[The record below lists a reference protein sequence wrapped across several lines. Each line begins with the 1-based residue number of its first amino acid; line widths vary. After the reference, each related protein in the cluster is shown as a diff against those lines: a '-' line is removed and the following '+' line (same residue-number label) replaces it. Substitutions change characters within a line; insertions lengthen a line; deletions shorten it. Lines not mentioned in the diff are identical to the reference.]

1 MVIIGPTLGRY
12 LALQFTK
19 TTLAVFATVFAL
31 VFLLDFIELMRRA
44 GDAEGATPGFMAQ
57 LSLFRTP
64 AVAEQV
70 FPFAVLFGS
79 MVTLLQLSRKL
90 ELVIARSAGVSAWQ
104 FLQPGVLVAA
114 LLGIGSVMLYNPL
127 SANLK
132 QRAAEQEARLFARA
146 AKAASEKELW
156 IRQKSRDGQAIIRA
170 DGAVSRTTSISRVT
184 IFTFDEH
191 GVFNERIEAREG
203 VLRDGYWEL
212 KDARVLSASEEP
224 QTFGT
229 YLLASNLEASQVRQ
243 TFTPPESVPFWALD
257 ETIAQTERSG
267 LDATRYRLQYDILLA
282 RPLLFIVMVIVAASV
297 SLRFF
302 RFGGVARMVLGGVA
316 AGFMLYVATEVM
328 RDLGSAGLVGPTV
341 AAWFPA
347 VVGSLLGTLALLY
360 QEDG

>member
-19 TTLAVFATVFAL
+19 TILLIFATVFAL
-31 VFLLDFIELMRRA
+31 VFLLDFIEGMRRA
-44 GDAEGATPGFMAQ
+44 GDAEGATSSAIA
-57 LSLFRTP
+57 LLALFRTP
-64 AVAEQV
+64 SVAEQV

-79 MVTLLQLSRKL
+79 MVALLQLSRKL

-114 LLGIGSVMLYNPL
+114 LFGIGSVMLYNPL

-132 QRAAEQEARLFARA
+132 QRASEKEAQIFARA
-146 AKAASEKELW
+146 AKAASTKELW
-156 IRQKSRDGQAIIRA
+156 IRQKSIDGQAIIRA
-170 DGAVSRTTSISRVT
+170 DGAVTRTTGISRVT
-184 IFTFDEH
+184 IFTFDEQ
-191 GVFNERIEAREG
+191 GAFNERIEAREG
-203 VLRDGYWEL
+203 ILRDGYWEL
-212 KDARVLSASEEP
+212 KDVRVLSSTEEP
-224 QTFGT
+224 QTFDS

-267 LDATRYRLQYDILLA
+267 LDATRYRLQHGVLLA

-302 RFGGVARMVLGGVA
+302 RFGGVGRMVVGGVA
-316 AGFMLYVATEVM
+316 AGFLLYVATEVM
-328 RDLGSAGLVGPTV
+328 RDLGSAGLVSPVV